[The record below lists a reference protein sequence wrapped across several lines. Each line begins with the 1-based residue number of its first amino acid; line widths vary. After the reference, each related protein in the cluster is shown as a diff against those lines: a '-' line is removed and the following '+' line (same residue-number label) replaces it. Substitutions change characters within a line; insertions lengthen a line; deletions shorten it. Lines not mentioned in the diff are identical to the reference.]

1 MKRIKTEMTSK
12 ERLTAYQ
19 KGEEVDRIPVT
30 LTASE
35 TGPLLYGI
43 PISRCYFSVDDMVEV
58 ETRLAEDFGID
69 NMGMGLGLRTLP
81 EALGCKL
88 KYSQNNVSYIEKPAI
103 ESYGELEG
111 RALPDITKDGRL
123 PILVEAFDR
132 LADRFHEEKII
143 STGMA
148 GPFTTAVSLVGTERF
163 LRDSVRKKDEIRKL
177 LRYSTDCV
185 ISCARDL
192 HERLGISISLS
203 EPMASGNI
211 ISKKQFQDL
220 VLPYL
225 SETVEAMNRFQGGTG
240 IHICGKTKDRWD
252 AIVESGISSFSI
264 DNCENMEELI
274 DAYGTR
280 IGISGNVEPVDV
292 LKNGTP
298 EMIRQS
304 VIRCLSQ
311 AVDNPKGFTLCPGC
325 TTPVLTPKENLIAL
339 MNSAWIYGRHARKGQ
354 MPEGMKILET
364 GGRKADEQ
372 SE

>member
-1 MKRIKTEMTSK
+1 MF
-12 ERLTAYQ
+12 
-19 KGEEVDRIPVT
+19 
-30 LTASE
+30 
-35 TGPLLYGI
+35 
-43 PISRCYFSVDDMVEV
+43 PIS
-58 ETRLAEDFGID
+58 
-69 NMGMGLGLRTLP
+69 
-81 EALGCKL
+81 K
-88 KYSQNNVSYIEKPAI
+88 KPAI

-264 DNCENMEELI
+264 DNCENMEELK

-325 TTPVLTPKENLIAL
+325 TTPVLTPKRKSDCTNEQCMDLWKTRKKGTDAGRNENFR
-339 MNSAWIYGRHARKGQ
+339 NR
-354 MPEGMKILET
+354 
-364 GGRKADEQ
+364 GRKADEQ

>member
-1 MKRIKTEMTSK
+1 
-12 ERLTAYQ
+12 
-19 KGEEVDRIPVT
+19 
-30 LTASE
+30 
-35 TGPLLYGI
+35 
-43 PISRCYFSVDDMVEV
+43 VEV

-225 SETVEAMNRFQGGTG
+225 SETVEAMNRFLGGTG

-252 AIVESGISSFSI
+252 AIVESGISSFSL
-264 DNCENMEELI
+264 DNCENMEELK